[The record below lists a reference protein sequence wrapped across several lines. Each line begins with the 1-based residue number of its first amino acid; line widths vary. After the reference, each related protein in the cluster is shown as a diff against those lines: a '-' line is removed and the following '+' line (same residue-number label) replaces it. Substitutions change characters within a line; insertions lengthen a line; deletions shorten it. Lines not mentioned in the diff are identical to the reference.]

1 MRGDLAELSA
11 VRTRP
16 VGERLHSALL
26 RLRNGG
32 TGLDIFNEDPIVW
45 CRYHGQLSSLQLH
58 AQLLAPAIRRVRCR
72 LYVGAP
78 GTGKTS
84 HAYTDD
90 PWLFRLSPPSS
101 VGGPVWWD
109 GYSGQRT
116 ILIDDFDGW
125 IPYRTFLQVTDVYPL
140 TLPVK
145 GGFVYADYSLIIIT
159 SNFPHD
165 QWFVGTDPTPIT
177 RRIHEIINL

>member
-1 MRGDLAELSA
+1 MSSYDTGAAANEKRRRSTQDLASWKHYT
-11 VRTRP
+11 RIITRP
-16 VGERLHSALL
+16 KKLDRRLEAAES
-26 RLRNGG
+26 
-32 TGLDIFNEDPIVW
+32 
-45 CRYHGQLSSLQLH
+45 
-58 AQLLAPAIRRVRCR
+58 